1 MDVPLWFAV
10 LVVAVLGIQLAR
22 PPWWLVALLLLGG
35 YLVANSV
42 LAPAVATL
50 LRKVAQQVGDALW
63 VPPGAPDADGK
74 SN

>member
-10 LVVAVLGIQLAR
+10 LVVGFLGIQLAR

-35 YLVANSV
+35 YLIAHSV

-50 LRKVAQQVGDALW
+50 LD
-63 VPPGAPDADGK
+63 
-74 SN
+74 